1 MLELFHQEIPS
12 RDCASGL
19 DARPHVSS
27 YPKAWAIRLSI
38 KGHQMVG
45 SKMMIISLP
54 RKKESP
60 LLLVTDLPVSLLCSV
75 GDSC

>member
-19 DARPHVSS
+19 DAMPHVSS

-38 KGHQMVG
+38 KGCQMVG
-45 SKMMIISLP
+45 SKMMIIRLT
-54 RKKESP
+54 RKKIG
-60 LLLVTDLPVSLLCSV
+60 LFCL
-75 GDSC
+75 GD